1 MNLVLPEAFPEN
13 ILSIISQQNTDC
25 ANVMLTTF
33 LFNIQKDHIIT
44 LSDLKESEL
53 ATNIDSMMPI
63 FHHYN
68 RTNILI
74 SHFPIMTAGSFESNI
89 TETQQTSFP
98 LVPTPPSPT
107 QSFGGFW
114 ETPYLPWMPRM
125 KKPRFFLTYLS
136 L

>member
-1 MNLVLPEAFPEN
+1 MNLVLPEAFTED

-33 LFNIQKDHIIT
+33 LFNIQRDHIIT

-63 FHHYN
+63 FHHN

-74 SHFPIMTAGSFESNI
+74 SDFPIMTLLAHLNQI
-89 TETQQTSFP
+89 
-98 LVPTPPSPT
+98 
-107 QSFGGFW
+107 
-114 ETPYLPWMPRM
+114 
-125 KKPRFFLTYLS
+125 
-136 L
+136 

>member
-33 LFNIQKDHIIT
+33 LFNIQRDHIIT

-74 SHFPIMTAGSFESNI
+74 SHFPITTLLAHLNQI
-89 TETQQTSFP
+89 
-98 LVPTPPSPT
+98 
-107 QSFGGFW
+107 
-114 ETPYLPWMPRM
+114 
-125 KKPRFFLTYLS
+125 
-136 L
+136 